1 MGSIGIKTLKSQL
14 RNVGF
19 DVSGEIKDAKSPITI
34 FINQRDID
42 KGRPSSPMKCTAAQC
57 LQRAIGSKKV
67 AMFNSTAYVQMPAEN
82 SITRFIVPA
91 LLKEKVVVPQDTGGE
106 PVSGVYT
113 LRPPIKTQ
121 RLGEASKRRTKLRD
135 LRKAVLAPPPKKQS
149 VFYSRPVTTRWIA
162 TK

>member
-57 LQRAIGSKKV
+57 LQRAIGSKKA
-67 AMFNSTAYVQMPAEN
+67 AMFNTTAYVQMPDES
-82 SITRFIVPA
+82 SITRFMVPE
-91 LLKEKVVVPQDTGGE
+91 LLKKKVVIPQDTGGK

-113 LRPPIKTQ
+113 LKPPTPTQ
-121 RLGEASKRRTKLRD
+121 RLGESSKRRTKLQE
-135 LRKAVLAPPPKKQS
+135 LRQAGLAPPPRKQS
-149 VFYSRPVTTRWIA
+149 VFYSRPVTTRWIS